1 MSRPKGRV
9 SAGPP
14 CRRRT
19 SCRPSGRS
27 GGAGAGVESDRFG
40 GTDPRWLISQRV
52 RASLPLL
59 ETSQASVEEVSAAVG
74 FESPGTYRHHFTKI
88 MRISPSAYRRGFR
101 TVQVAREGLGPMR
114 AVAP

>member
-1 MSRPKGRV
+1 M
-9 SAGPP
+9 
-14 CRRRT
+14 
-19 SCRPSGRS
+19 
-27 GGAGAGVESDRFG
+27 
-40 GTDPRWLISQRV
+40 
-52 RASLPLL
+52 
-59 ETSQASVEEVSAAVG
+59 EEVSAAVG

>member
-1 MSRPKGRV
+1 M
-9 SAGPP
+9 
-14 CRRRT
+14 
-19 SCRPSGRS
+19 
-27 GGAGAGVESDRFG
+27 
-40 GTDPRWLISQRV
+40 SQRV

-59 ETSQASVEEVSAAVG
+59 ETSQVSVEEVSAAVG
-74 FESPGTYRHHFTKI
+74 FESPVTYRHHFTKI